1 LREAALD
8 AIRLT
13 PIGRVR
19 SGLGDRSQ
27 APRQGPKAGLTAVIE
42 LDPVHAQGLTGLRPG
57 DWLWVLYYF
66 DRADPPQA
74 LVHPR
79 GDPNRPL
86 TGVFNTRAPCRPCPL
101 GLTLVRLLA
110 IEGARLTVRGLEA
123 LEGTPVLDLKPHV
136 PAIDA
141 PREEP

>member
-1 LREAALD
+1 MEP
-8 AIRLT
+8 IGLT

-19 SGLGDRSQ
+19 SALADRGQ
-27 APRQGPKAGLTAVIE
+27 APRQGPPAGLMAVIE
-42 LDPVHAQGLTGLRPG
+42 LEPAHAAGLAGLKPG

-79 GDPNRPL
+79 GDPARPL

-110 IEGARLTVRGLEA
+110 IAGGRLTVRGLEA
-123 LEGTPVLDLKPHV
+123 LDGTPVLDIKPYV
-136 PAIDA
+136 PKIDA
-141 PREEP
+141 PREDA